1 MPAPGPVPYCTLGVK
16 RSSVKGPAVQ
26 ARSSVTMPRF
36 KAHIRDG
43 RRKLADLEVDVRTP
57 ASPQLCRASCGAL
70 PAASLALHAVR

>member
-1 MPAPGPVPYCTLGVK
+1 MPAPGPVPYTVPWA
-16 RSSVKGPAVQ
+16 STVKGPAVQ

-57 ASPQLCRASCGAL
+57 ASSQLCRASCGAL
-70 PAASLALHAVR
+70 PAALLAPHAVH